1 MINILYNIGLIIVL
15 LTLVIVIY
23 VLLMATTIASTVGG
37 VSGALVF
44 PLAGLASLFYCLG
57 IIALRLY
64 NGHY

>member
-15 LTLVIVIY
+15 VTLVVMIY
-23 VLLMATTIASTVGG
+23 ILLLATTMASAVGG
-37 VSGALVF
+37 MSGALIF